1 MTVNLERP
9 PGTLA
14 ARRQF
19 DPGDLIRV
27 SGKVTGSFGLPNSF
41 QPVRLDIHPSTS
53 SGQDDG
59 FSPIFLESR
68 TNIAGNYWFDITLPD
83 VVTKAVLVVTAWFPI
98 GGAEQ
103 ATIPI
108 GIGAEPDPLPA
119 PPSGDLF
126 SSLATV
132 LVLVLFMSLM
142 TSVMPMMRSLAPGRR
157 E

>member
-41 QPVRLDIHPSTS
+41 QPVRLDIH
-53 SGQDDG
+53 DG

-83 VVTKAVLVVTAWFPI
+83 TVSKAELVVTAWFPI

-103 ATIPI
+103 AKIPI

-119 PPSGDLF
+119 PPSGDLI
-126 SSLATV
+126 SSLATLMV
-132 LVLVLFMSLM
+132 LMLFMSLM
-142 TSVMPMMRSLAPGRR
+142 TSTMPVMRALAPGTR